1 MVLRDSERGTFG
13 VPPNIVAISVQNPE
27 MDIVFVD
34 RSLSLSAR
42 AEQLWGRRTI
52 MQTLFIATR
61 NRHKTQ
67 EIRQILD
74 PRWDVRDLSEVPA
87 GPVVEETGGSFEEN
101 AQLKAIAISRTVTG
115 LVLADDSGLIVDAL
129 EGAPGV
135 QSARF
140 AGPEASDNANRS
152 KLIGLLRR
160 FPIGTGFPARFRCVM
175 VIASEGE
182 FLRSFCGVVDGEVIP
197 EERGDRGFGYDPM
210 FIPKGYQQTF
220 GELSSEI
227 KNSLSHRARAL
238 EKVAAYLSGM
248 RQQRVRNDKGK

>member
-1 MVLRDSERGTFG
+1 MG
-13 VPPNIVAISVQNPE
+13 
-27 MDIVFVD
+27 IVFVD

-67 EIRQILD
+67 EICQILGA
-74 PRWDVRDLSEVPA
+74 RWDVRDLGGVPA
-87 GPVVEETGGSFEEN
+87 APVVEEIGDSFEEN
-101 AQLKAIAISRTVTG
+101 AQLKAITISRTVTG

-129 EGAPGV
+129 GGAPGV

-160 FPIGTGFPARFRCVM
+160 FPTGTRFPARFRCVM

-182 FLRSFCGVVDGEVIP
+182 LLGSFCGVAEGEVIP
-197 EERGDRGFGYDPM
+197 EERGHRGFGYDPM
-210 FIPKGYQQTF
+210 FVPKGYQQTF
-220 GELSSEI
+220 GEMSSEI

-238 EKVAAYLSGM
+238 EQVAAYLSAIANPQFAN
-248 RQQRVRNDKGK
+248 RIESAEKDSRCSRRNSD